1 MPGGASQKEVL
12 HGPMLS
18 KAVPVGLC
26 LLLDTKLGTTTPK
39 LPLHSCL
46 EPQGRTA
53 SLALELM

>member
-26 LLLDTKLGTTTPK
+26 LLLDRKLGTITPK
-39 LPLHSCL
+39 PLLCHHL
-46 EPQGRTA
+46 EPQG
-53 SLALELM
+53 